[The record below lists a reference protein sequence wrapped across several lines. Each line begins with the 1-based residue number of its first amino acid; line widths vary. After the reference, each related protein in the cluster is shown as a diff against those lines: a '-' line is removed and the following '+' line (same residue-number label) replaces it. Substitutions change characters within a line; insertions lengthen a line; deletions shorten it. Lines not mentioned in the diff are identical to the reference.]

1 MARGKSLKI
10 FMMDGDVA
18 GRWVCTLAGRT
29 TKAYRIPRALYKK
42 CNDIEDLKRPAVYLL
57 FGDEDDSGRPVVYVG
72 ETEDAFTRLKDHEDK
87 KDYWSEA
94 VVFVSQD
101 DHFNKAHVKYL
112 EGRLYEIALQV
123 DRYTVMNTQKPTS
136 ASIAI
141 DEQAEMEDF
150 IDNVSVLTFGMGHKV
165 FEPLIKKESGVEDI
179 SDKEVFSIKT
189 KIILLMPKWF
199 ERLKDMLF

>member
-1 MARGKSLKI
+1 
-10 FMMDGDVA
+10 
-18 GRWVCTLAGRT
+18 
-29 TKAYRIPRALYKK
+29 
-42 CNDIEDLKRPAVYLL
+42 
-57 FGDEDDSGRPVVYVG
+57 
-72 ETEDAFTRLKDHEDK
+72 
-87 KDYWSEA
+87 
-94 VVFVSQD
+94 
-101 DHFNKAHVKYL
+101 
-112 EGRLYEIALQV
+112 
-123 DRYTVMNTQKPTS
+123 MNTQKPTS

-165 FEPLIKKESGVEDI
+165 FEPLIKKESCVEDI